1 MFQYNTYTEN
11 NNLRK
16 MLPDSKP
23 QKKQVVQK
31 EMKCTVQDPQN
42 SPKIA
47 TGRKSYGKTCN
58 NPMARQVI

>member
-1 MFQYNTYTEN
+1 
-11 NNLRK
+11 

-23 QKKQVVQK
+23 QKKKIVQK